1 MVLSI
6 PYVVAGAVPDLID
19 GVFVSPQSRR
29 DLTYLATPDLVHLV
43 PAIVVVSVLLLRG
56 RVDRRRRNLLD
67 AGIAA
72 VVVLA
77 LIGVFASP
85 AAYVL
90 FFSSGSG
97 MASVTVVVGAMLLIT
112 GRGPAD
118 PRRRELLLLLLALV
132 GCLALVQFPFGAPV
146 YYFYV
151 APVVAIA
158 VVALLG
164 DRSPGGDAF
173 PCVLLAAF
181 VVFGA
186 SVLDRGDLED
196 LGIRMASSSQ
206 TQTLADNASVHVSPR
221 SKNQHNEVSR
231 LLREHSRGAY
241 AYAGPDLPQLY
252 FLSGLENPTRSLF
265 DSLDTSRSARGRALV
280 DTLRVKGVTALA
292 IRLHPDL
299 SDPLEPGTLRE
310 LRRRYPNGRRVGGIE
325 VRWASSPI
333 RPPTSIAPGRSGPRR
348 ISARR
353 PPRRSWPMVQPFRAL
368 RPGPPADASFM
379 LTAMEGGGESL
390 SVAHAV
396 NRPALS
402 RSGSPRSAATDS

>member
-1 MVLSI
+1 M
-6 PYVVAGAVPDLID
+6 PDLID

-231 LLREHSRGAY
+231 LLREHSRGVY
-241 AYAGPDLPQLY
+241 AYARRDLPQLY

-299 SDPLEPGTLRE
+299 WTLSS
-310 LRRRYPNGRRVGGIE
+310 LGRC
-325 VRWASSPI
+325 ASSGAGT
-333 RPPTSIAPGRSGPRR
+333 RTADESG
-348 ISARR
+348 
-353 PPRRSWPMVQPFRAL
+353 
-368 RPGPPADASFM
+368 G
-379 LTAMEGGGESL
+379 
-390 SVAHAV
+390 
-396 NRPALS
+396 S
-402 RSGSPRSAATDS
+402 RSGGPPSRSVLLPRSHPAAAGRAESPLEGRPVDPGPWSSLSAPSDPGHPPTPRSC